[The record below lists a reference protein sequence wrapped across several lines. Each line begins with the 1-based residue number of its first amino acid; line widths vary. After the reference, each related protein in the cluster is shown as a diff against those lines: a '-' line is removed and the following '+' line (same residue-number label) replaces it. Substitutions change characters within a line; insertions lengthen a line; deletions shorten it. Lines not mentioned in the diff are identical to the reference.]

1 MYEVQDIVRDG
12 TRVVIHY
19 EVSTGDR
26 RRRLSMW
33 HLERVAL
40 VEVNIIHLKQGP
52 DSGVINLLLR
62 MIL

>member
-1 MYEVQDIVRDG
+1 MRDG